1 MLLSVL
7 SGFQRCTCTF
17 VCMMSSF
24 PHPTLPSQDFTVI
37 NDYTTGLRTLM
48 YLKARPDLAEW
59 DGQSEPTPKHQL
71 GKPVK
76 VSSSRIGL
84 MSYTSLFHF
93 IER

>member
-1 MLLSVL
+1 M
-7 SGFQRCTCTF
+7 
-17 VCMMSSF
+17 
-24 PHPTLPSQDFTVI
+24 I

-76 VSSSRIGL
+76 VG
-84 MSYTSLFHF
+84 SLH
-93 IER
+93 ESG